1 MKTKLHMLLEKFKA
15 SKDKKEKDLLR
26 YQIEGEV
33 TRILSST
40 IDQYSEHLK
49 DIVKTVSVLM
59 QSERVSLMVRKKN
72 FLEISASHGLPE
84 HALQRKSLIRL
95 GQGIAGKV
103 AQTGEPIF
111 TGDLTRDE
119 GLKES
124 SIGGQG
130 FKSNAF
136 ICLPLKSDD
145 GKVLGVINVS
155 NPTEG
160 STFRKMDFNF
170 LVKTAEL
177 IGVMLH
183 KSMQLESMRQK
194 TGLKGRIPTP
204 AIPMKAYTPPEKTGQ
219 RSVEIKRGVR
229 PKIKFKSKPP
239 PAAPTDAPSSKPK
252 PPPPPPP
259 RKK

>member
-136 ICLPLKSDD
+136 ICLPLKHEDS
-145 GKVLGVINVS
+145 VLGVINVS
-155 NPTEG
+155 NPLEG
-160 STFRKMDFNF
+160 KTYRKSDFIF
-170 LVKTAEL
+170 LTRIAGMMGML
-177 IGVMLH
+177 LH
-183 KSMQLESMRQK
+183 KSMKIHEMQSGPRRITSSLQSVKSGTHMKLK
-194 TGLKGRIPTP
+194 TEDELVP
-204 AIPMKAYTPPEKTGQ
+204 AG
-219 RSVEIKRGVR
+219 
-229 PKIKFKSKPP
+229 KPH
-239 PAAPTDAPSSKPK
+239 
-252 PPPPPPP
+252 PPPPPLTH
-259 RKK
+259 KKS

>member
-1 MKTKLHMLLEKFKA
+1 MKAKLHILLDKFKV
-15 SKDKKEKDLLR
+15 SPDKKEKDLLR

-49 DIVKTVSVLM
+49 DIVKTVSILM

-119 GLKES
+119 DLKES
-124 SIGGQG
+124 SIGGKG

-136 ICLPLKSDD
+136 ICMPLKHEDS
-145 GKVLGVINVS
+145 VLGVINVS
-155 NPTEG
+155 NPIEG
-160 STFRKMDFNF
+160 KTYRKSDFNF
-170 LVKTAEL
+170 LTKIADMMGMLLYKSLKIHEMRSGGPKRITSSFQSVKSGTHMKVKTEDGLVPAGKPHL
-177 IGVMLH
+177 PPSPLTH
-183 KSMQLESMRQK
+183 K
-194 TGLKGRIPTP
+194 
-204 AIPMKAYTPPEKTGQ
+204 
-219 RSVEIKRGVR
+219 
-229 PKIKFKSKPP
+229 KS
-239 PAAPTDAPSSKPK
+239 
-252 PPPPPPP
+252 
-259 RKK
+259 

>member
-1 MKTKLHMLLEKFKA
+1 MKAKIHMLLDRFKTA
-15 SKDKKEKDLLR
+15 KDKKTKDLLR

-49 DIVKTVSVLM
+49 DIVKTVSILM

-84 HALQRKSLIRL
+84 QALQRKSLIRL

-111 TGDLTRDE
+111 TGDLMRDE

-124 SIGGQG
+124 SIGGTG

-136 ICLPLKSDD
+136 ICMPLTYEDS
-145 GKVLGVINVS
+145 VLGVINVS

-160 STFRKMDFNF
+160 KTYRKSDFNF
-170 LVKTAEL
+170 LTKIASMMGML
-177 IGVMLH
+177 LH
-183 KSMQLESMRQK
+183 KSMKIHEMQGGTRRITSSLQSVKSGTHMKVK
-194 TGLKGRIPTP
+194 TEDDLVTAG
-204 AIPMKAYTPPEKTGQ
+204 
-219 RSVEIKRGVR
+219 
-229 PKIKFKSKPP
+229 KPN
-239 PAAPTDAPSSKPK
+239 
-252 PPPPPPP
+252 PPPPPLTH
-259 RKK
+259 KKG